1 MARKHNKRAKKR
13 STSID
18 IKAYAQALEGVF
30 KKYPTRK
37 FNYKQLA
44 AQLGYKPTMVK
55 AKIEMALSDMERNGT
70 ILMVDR
76 GKYKLRYNAVYTVGV
91 VDMAGNGNAY
101 VVSPDTEADILIRS
115 AKPYVV
121 C

>member
-1 MARKHNKRAKKR
+1 MARKHNKRANKR

-44 AQLGYKPTMVK
+44 AQLGYKPAMVK
-55 AKIEMALSDMERNGT
+55 AKIEMALADMERNGT

-76 GKYKLRYNAVYTVGV
+76 GKYKLTFT
-91 VDMAGNGNAY
+91 
-101 VVSPDTEADILIRS
+101 VSPSRAWFKFAARIKMS
-115 AKPYVV
+115 ASVSGLTT
-121 C
+121 